1 MKEMILKRRAIL
13 IVHILMSIIIL
24 ALSGVLIYYDLES
37 GLIACVL
44 ALVFIVVLTI
54 VYFYGLSKLYSELI
68 YSVDYYGKIQK
79 ELLEE
84 FEIAYAV
91 LDNKMDIVWTNKLFR
106 KLIKKDKGFHGSI
119 SECFPMLTQ
128 EVLPTKKGSVAEFEI
143 EIDNRNI
150 RMVLKNGN
158 LSGKNEHID
167 SYALYLFDETVL
179 KESINELSEQRPVVG
194 LIYIDNYEELM
205 LGIEEVRQSLLLAL
219 VERKISKYFSETE
232 GIFKKLDK
240 DKFLVVFRQG
250 ALSSLVA
257 SRFDLLEDVKTISI
271 GNEIAV
277 TISIGLGLSD
287 TTLIHAGENAGMAM
301 DLALGRG
308 GDQCVIKT
316 DDRINYFGGNTQ
328 SIEKSTRVKARVK
341 AHALRELMLGKDR
354 ILIMGHQMSD
364 VDSVGAAVGVFR
376 AAASIGKKASI
387 VINIVSTSIQ
397 PMMEPFLH
405 NPMYDEDMFLNSEQ
419 AIERVDSNTL
429 VVVVDTNRPGY
440 TECPELL
447 KATSHIV
454 VFDHHRRT
462 EDVIE
467 NAELSYI
474 EPYASSASEMIAEVL
489 QYFSETV
496 KLKSI
501 EADCLYAGIVI
512 DTNNFTAKTGARTF
526 EAAAYLKR
534 NGADVIRV
542 RKMFRDEIEAYKA
555 RAEAISTAEVY
566 FDNYAISICKSEGL
580 RSPTIVGAQ
589 AANGLLDI
597 NGIKAS
603 FVISEFNCKSF
614 ISARSIDEV
623 NVQVIMEKLGGG
635 GHLNIS
641 GAQLECTVKEAKQ
654 KLIRVLEEMIKKG
667 EL

>member
-1 MKEMILKRRAIL
+1 MKDIILKRKSVL
-13 IVHILMSIIIL
+13 IVHLIMSAFIL
-24 ALSGVLIYYDLES
+24 AVSGLLTYYDLEL
-37 GLIACVL
+37 GLIT
-44 ALVFIVVLTI
+44 LVISFVIIVVLTVI
-54 VYFYGLSKLYSELI
+54 YFYGLTKLYSELI
-68 YSVDYYGKIQK
+68 YSVDYYGHIQE
-79 ELLEE
+79 ELLSE
-84 FEIAYAV
+84 FEIAYAI
-91 LDNKMDIVWTNKLFR
+91 LDAKLDIVWTNKLFR
-106 KLIKKDKGFHGSI
+106 KMIKKDKGFHGSI
-119 SECFPMLTQ
+119 LECFPILTG
-128 EVLPTKKGSVAEFEI
+128 EVLPKKGQTSEFEL
-143 EIDNRNI
+143 EMEDRNI
-150 RMVLKNGN
+150 RLVLKNN
-158 LSGKNEHID
+158 PASGKRNDMD

-179 KESINELSEQRPVVG
+179 KQSIHELDEQRPVVG
-194 LIYIDNYEELM
+194 LVYIDNYEELM
-205 LGIEEVRQSLLLAL
+205 AGIEEVRQSLLLAL
-219 VERKISKYFSETE
+219 VERKISKYFGETD

-240 DKFLVVFRQG
+240 DKYMVVFRQG
-250 ALSSLVA
+250 ALEELTA
-257 SRFDLLEDVKTISI
+257 ARFDLLQDVKTVSI

-277 TISIGLGLSD
+277 TISIGLGLSK
-287 TTLIHAGENAGMAM
+287 TTLIHAAENANMAM

-316 DDRINYFGGNTQ
+316 DEKITYFGGNTQ

-341 AHALRELMLGKDR
+341 AHALRELMTGKDQ

-364 VDSVGAAVGVFR
+364 VDCFGAAMGVFR
-376 AAASIGKKASI
+376 AAASVGKKASI
-387 VINIVSTSIQ
+387 VINTISTSIQ
-397 PMMEPFLH
+397 PMIDSFLN
-405 NPMYDEDMFLNSEQ
+405 NPMYDEDMFLNSEM
-419 AIERVDSNTL
+419 AIERVNSNTL
-429 VVVVDTNRPGY
+429 VVVVDTNRPNY

-447 KATSHIV
+447 KATTHIV

-489 QYFSETV
+489 QYFSESV

-542 RKMFRDEIEAYKA
+542 RKMFRDELDAYKA

-566 FDNYAISICKSEGL
+566 FDNYAISICRSDGL
-580 RSPTIVGAQ
+580 KSPTIVGAQ

-603 FVISEFNCKSF
+603 FVISEFNNRSF

-623 NVQVIMEKLGGG
+623 NVQIIMEKLGGG
-635 GHLNIS
+635 GHLNIA
-641 GAQLECTVKEAKQ
+641 GAQLEHNAAETKQ
-654 KLIRVLEEMIKKG
+654 KLINVLDQMLKEG

>member
-1 MKEMILKRRAIL
+1 MKDIILKRKSIL
-13 IVHILMSIIIL
+13 LIHLIMSLVILSLSGIL
-24 ALSGVLIYYDLES
+24 AYYNLEL
-37 GLIACVL
+37 GLIT
-44 ALVFIVVLTI
+44 LVISLVAIVILSI
-54 VYFYGLSKLYSELI
+54 VYFYGLTKLYSELI
-68 YSVDYYGKIQK
+68 YGVDYYGHIQE
-79 ELLEE
+79 ELLSE

-91 LDNKMDIVWTNKLFR
+91 LDSNLDIVWTNKLFR

-119 SECFPMLTQ
+119 LECFPILTG
-128 EVLPTKKGSVAEFEI
+128 EVLPKKGQSSEFELEI
-143 EIDNRNI
+143 EDKNI
-150 RMVLKNGN
+150 RLVLKNN
-158 LSGKNEHID
+158 PVSGKRND
-167 SYALYLFDETVL
+167 MTSYAIYLFDETVL
-179 KESINELSEQRPVVG
+179 KQSMNELNEQRPVVG
-194 LIYIDNYEELM
+194 LIYIDNYDELM
-205 LGIEEVRQSLLLAL
+205 AGIEEVRQSLLLAL
-219 VERKISKYFSETE
+219 VERKISKYFGETE

-240 DKFLVVFRQG
+240 DKYMVVFRQG
-250 ALSSLVA
+250 ALDALTSN
-257 SRFDLLEDVKTISI
+257 RFDLLEDVKTVSI
-271 GNEIAV
+271 GNELAV
-277 TISIGLGLSD
+277 TISIALGLSN
-287 TTLIHAGENAGMAM
+287 TTLIHAAENAGMAM

-316 DDRINYFGGNTQ
+316 DEKITYFGGNTQ

-341 AHALRELMLGKDR
+341 AHALRELMTGKDQ

-364 VDSVGAAVGVFR
+364 VDCFGAAMGVFR

-387 VINIVSTSIQ
+387 VINTISTSVQ
-397 PMMEPFLH
+397 PMIDPFLN
-405 NPMYDEDMFLNSEQ
+405 NPMYDDDMFLNSEM
-419 AIERVDSNTL
+419 AIERVNSNTL

-447 KATSHIV
+447 QATTHIV

-489 QYFSETV
+489 QYFSESI
-496 KLKSI
+496 KLRSI

-542 RKMFRDEIEAYKA
+542 RKMFRDELEAYKA

-566 FDNYAISICKSEGL
+566 FDSYAISICKSEGL

-603 FVISEFNCKSF
+603 FVISEFNNRSF

-623 NVQVIMEKLGGG
+623 NVQIIMEKLGGG
-635 GHLNIS
+635 GHLNIA
-641 GAQLECTVKEAKQ
+641 GAQLGFNAKETKQ
-654 KLIRVLEEMIKKG
+654 KLIDVLENMIKEG